1 MTLSPKRAFLVALLL
16 FMGGVVAELSAI
28 LFINSGHLVY
38 TLDDA
43 YIHLSLA
50 ENIARCHYGINPGES
65 SSPSSSILWPFLLA
79 PVAGSALGTT
89 APLVLNVLVSLG
101 TVFLFW
107 RIVDVSMGDH
117 RPDSVSSTAFA
128 ALLVSLLV
136 VATNLIGLIFTGM
149 EHSLQVFLVSLIVWG
164 LIRESRGGRADGWL
178 ILSLVLAP
186 LVRYESLAISVP
198 GLLYL
203 FLRAHRKKAL
213 TAATILGAALCGFS
227 AFLVHLGLG
236 PLPNST
242 LVKSSVVSS
251 GGNLRLLIRHFGGSL
266 NNPRGSVLAA
276 VSLLLCWL
284 AWSRGRR
291 PAERLLA
298 GCVAS

>member
-79 PVAGSALGTT
+79 PVAGSALGTA

-136 VATNLIGLIFTGM
+136 VSGPSRAGTPAQLYPREIERRLFRRKPPSP
-149 EHSLQVFLVSLIVWG
+149 HSSL
-164 LIRESRGGRADGWL
+164 RGQ
-178 ILSLVLAP
+178 P
-186 LVRYESLAISVP
+186 E
-198 GLLYL
+198 
-203 FLRAHRKKAL
+203 
-213 TAATILGAALCGFS
+213 
-227 AFLVHLGLG
+227 
-236 PLPNST
+236 
-242 LVKSSVVSS
+242 
-251 GGNLRLLIRHFGGSL
+251 
-266 NNPRGSVLAA
+266 
-276 VSLLLCWL
+276 
-284 AWSRGRR
+284 
-291 PAERLLA
+291 
-298 GCVAS
+298 